1 MPFTLVSFFVTVHF
15 YRKNRAIN
23 TMFDYNFVDP
33 DLGFVIF
40 LKKEGEIEKEMQEK
54 DFKIGY

>member
-1 MPFTLVSFFVTVHF
+1 
-15 YRKNRAIN
+15 
-23 TMFDYNFVDP
+23 MFDYNFVDP

>member
-15 YRKNRAIN
+15 CRKNRAIN

-40 LKKEGEIEKEMQEK
+40 LKKEGEIEKEMLEK
-54 DFKIGY
+54 D

>member
-1 MPFTLVSFFVTVHF
+1 
-15 YRKNRAIN
+15 
-23 TMFDYNFVDP
+23 MFDYNFVDP

-40 LKKEGEIEKEMQEK
+40 LKKEGEIEK